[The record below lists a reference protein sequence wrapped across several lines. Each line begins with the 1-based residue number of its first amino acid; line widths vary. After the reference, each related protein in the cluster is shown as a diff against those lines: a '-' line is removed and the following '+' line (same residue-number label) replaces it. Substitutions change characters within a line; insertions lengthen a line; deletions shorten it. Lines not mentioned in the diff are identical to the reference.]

1 MNKYPIKYLF
11 RDDWDYQN
19 YEQNT
24 TNMYREIVQRDWVTF
39 DCGARDGYFTLLF
52 SELGR
57 ECHSFEPSNNFSVLT
72 KNIEHYNLQDKV
84 KINNLAL
91 SDKVGSFSETIY
103 ESWPLPTTKIYNFTT
118 IDSYVLD
125 NKLDKVDLIKIDC
138 DSFELDILRGCIK
151 TLWALS
157 PVVVVELN
165 SQALGLRNT
174 HIGAVKHFL
183 AEQGYSEIRQSEENS
198 TFKKLL

>member
-1 MNKYPIKYLF
+1 MPKLVLLKKSRLPEATGTFLKLVNLF
-11 RDDWDYQN
+11 QN
-19 YEQNT
+19 NPV
-24 TNMYREIVQRDWVTF
+24 I
-39 DCGARDGYFTLLF
+39 LF
-52 SELGR
+52 
-57 ECHSFEPSNNFSVLT
+57 
-72 KNIEHYNLQDKV
+72 
-84 KINNLAL
+84 
-91 SDKVGSFSETIY
+91 
-103 ESWPLPTTKIYNFTT
+103 
-118 IDSYVLD
+118 
-125 NKLDKVDLIKIDC
+125 KVDLIKIDC